1 VPVIVRASARA
12 KVEVWI
18 AQASA
23 TRWFKARAL
32 AHRRYRASVVFSK
45 AGRWTFGARAGGKRV
60 RLGSVR
66 VRARAVPLTFA
77 WPTSVDVE
85 PDGSL
90 LLVENGNGRVVRI
103 DPRTGKTTVVATV
116 ARAYAVAHAPSGRVY
131 GSAGGSLLRL
141 DGAGHTTPVTQG
153 AVDVGPIAVA
163 ANGDI
168 YYTTETQV
176 FRVAGGTGAPAQVAG
191 GLSGPHGLAVL
202 NDGGLLVSDTGHARV
217 VRVDLGTG
225 NVETWG
231 NLVNPRGIAIAP
243 DNSAYVVDA
252 STHRVIH
259 LRIDGLRLGAVKH
272 VFSDPYAVAA
282 AGSGSLYVVDTAAR
296 GRVYRVAA
304 DGTTTVLSRSG

>member
-1 VPVIVRASARA
+1 
-12 KVEVWI
+12 
-18 AQASA
+18 
-23 TRWFKARAL
+23 
-32 AHRRYRASVVFSK
+32 
-45 AGRWTFGARAGGKRV
+45 
-60 RLGSVR
+60 
-66 VRARAVPLTFA
+66 
-77 WPTSVDVE
+77 
-85 PDGSL
+85 
-90 LLVENGNGRVVRI
+90 
-103 DPRTGKTTVVATV
+103 
-116 ARAYAVAHAPSGRVY
+116 
-131 GSAGGSLLRL
+131 
-141 DGAGHTTPVTQG
+141 
-153 AVDVGPIAVA
+153 
-163 ANGDI
+163 
-168 YYTTETQV
+168 
-176 FRVAGGTGAPAQVAG
+176 
-191 GLSGPHGLAVL
+191 
-202 NDGGLLVSDTGHARV
+202 